1 MGHFGQVRLLLDTH
15 IWLRSELE
23 PKRLSRRVA
32 RALADS
38 RNELWL
44 SPVSIWETLLL
55 YRKGRV
61 NLHGGPTVWI
71 TNALSRAP
79 FREAPLTYEVA
90 LATED
95 VILPHLDPIDRFLA
109 ASAKV
114 YDLTLVT
121 ADENLIRG
129 KGYSVL
135 ANQT

>member
-1 MGHFGQVRLLLDTH
+1 MGHLGQVRLLLDTH
-15 IWLRSELE
+15 IWIWSEGR

-44 SPVSIWETLLL
+44 SPISIWETLLL
-55 YRKGRV
+55 SRKGRV
-61 NLHGGPTVWI
+61 ILHGGPTAWI
-71 TNALSRAP
+71 ASALSRSP

-95 VILPHLDPIDRFLA
+95 IILPHLDPIDRFLA
-109 ASAKV
+109 ATARV
-114 YDLTLVT
+114 YDLTLIT

-129 KGYSVL
+129 EGYSVL

>member
-1 MGHFGQVRLLLDTH
+1 MKLLLDTH

-32 RALADS
+32 RALSDS

-55 YRKGRV
+55 YRKGRIE
-61 NLHGGPTVWI
+61 LSGGPSAWI
-71 TNALSRAP
+71 PKALAKFP
-79 FREAPLTYEVA
+79 LREALLTYEVA

-95 VILPHLDPIDRFLA
+95 VVLPHLDPVDRFLA
-109 ASAKV
+109 ATARV
-114 YDLTLVT
+114 YDLTLIT